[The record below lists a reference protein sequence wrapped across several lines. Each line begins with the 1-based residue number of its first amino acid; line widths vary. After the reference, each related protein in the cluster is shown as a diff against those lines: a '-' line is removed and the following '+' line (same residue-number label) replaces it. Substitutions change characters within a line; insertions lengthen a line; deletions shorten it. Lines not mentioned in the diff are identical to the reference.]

1 MSYSNA
7 LYEFN
12 FNAKHLED
20 GFYAVPMWAVQ
31 VIEGSE
37 SGSYTFEV
45 DEDGDEAIPDDFVF
59 LSDDED
65 EAAAI
70 LALRLELDDFRS
82 YMTIDH
88 GIVSLGRDTQYL
100 ALTDDEADDAVDER
114 LEEYIDDCLE
124 IPDHLASYF
133 DRDAWKRD
141 ARMDGRGHT
150 LATYDGHELYQ
161 DVTLPSGHVE
171 TIYLYRQ

>member
-12 FNAKHLED
+12 FNAKHLDD
-20 GFYAVPMWAVQ
+20 GFYAVPVEVAQ
-31 VIEGSE
+31 AIEESE
-37 SGSYTFEV
+37 DISYTFEV
-45 DEDGDEAIPDDFVF
+45 DEDGDEIVPDDFVF

-82 YMTIDH
+82 DMTIDRST
-88 GIVSLGRDTQYL
+88 ITLGTCTDYL
-100 ALTDDEADDAVDER
+100 ALTDDEADVRWDDY
-114 LEEYIDDCLE
+114 LEQYIDDCLE